1 LVVCA
6 EGPASPVPMNRVH
19 ISRRACARVITRARA
34 REGEDPPTSG
44 GSLELAFGHFGEEA
58 KATMPVDSPALVS
71 LAALLGQRGADP
83 ESIAKRGV
91 GSLFIEPVAVR
102 AKARQTV
109 ALAIAGL
116 LAWSVSGI
124 DGGDGVEVIGV

>member
-1 LVVCA
+1 ML
-6 EGPASPVPMNRVH
+6 
-19 ISRRACARVITRARA
+19 
-34 REGEDPPTSG
+34 
-44 GSLELAFGHFGEEA
+44 
-58 KATMPVDSPALVS
+58 VDSPALVS
-71 LAALLGQRGADP
+71 LAALLGQRGADT